1 MRRTELKA
9 NEIYLKYLFSERK
22 KIERKIEKAK
32 SILLVCDFDGTLVS
46 IKSTPNMVHLP
57 PKTKKLLFLLSGDK
71 RYNVGIISGRP
82 LCEVKKLIGLNNIFY
97 VGNHGFEIKL
107 PKRQKFVYPQAKKIR
122 PLIKNLSKK
131 FNKLLS
137 GYNGILIEDKT
148 YTLSIHYRNCLAN
161 QIASLKKGARSI
173 YLPLVKK
180 RKVRVTEGKKVIEI
194 RPPLDWDKGEAL
206 RWTRNRLKKKNALT
220 IYIGDDRTDE
230 DAFAQTGKGL
240 SIYVGAK
247 KKHSAAKFYLSGP
260 NRVVSFLTFLVK
272 LENDRAKK
280 SN

>member
-1 MRRTELKA
+1 V
-9 NEIYLKYLFSERK
+9 KYLFSERK

-46 IKSTPNMVHLP
+46 IKPTPNLVHLP

-71 RYNVGIISGRP
+71 KYNVGIISGRP
-82 LCEVKKLIGLNNIFY
+82 LVEVKKLVGLDNIFY

-107 PKRQKFVYPQAKKIR
+107 PKRKKFIYSQAKKIR
-122 PLIKNLSKK
+122 PLIKSLSKK

-137 GYNGILIEDKT
+137 CYNEILVEDKI
-148 YTLSIHYRNCLAN
+148 YTLSIHYRNCRAN
-161 QIASLKKGARSI
+161 QVASLKKDARRI

-180 RKVRVTEGKKVIEI
+180 KKVRVTEGKKVIEI
-194 RPPLDWDKGEAL
+194 RPPLDWDKGKAL
-206 RWTRNRLKKKNALT
+206 RWTRNRLKKNKSLT

-240 SIYVGAK
+240 SVYVGAK
-247 KKHSAAKFYLSGP
+247 KRHSSAKFYLSGP
-260 NRVVSFLTFLVK
+260 NQVVSFLTFLVK